1 LVICEGGEVCHLKED
16 VDCDFGEHDEDWDY
30 QLQVILF
37 VLCTTRC
44 MRAPVRCQID
54 DIVGSYDI
62 GLKQQDH
69 QSSEEDER
77 NGCYEGFSCLEEHI
91 EQLGEQT
98 RYHAG
103 DSFIVVEDEDVPFYV
118 FILENHEVTGIRR
131 SGPQDYQAQ

>member
-1 LVICEGGEVCHLKED
+1 M
-16 VDCDFGEHDEDWDY
+16 W
-30 QLQVILF
+30 
-37 VLCTTRC
+37 
-44 MRAPVRCQID
+44 APVRCQID

-69 QSSEEDER
+69 QGSEEDER
-77 NGCYEGFSCLEEHI
+77 NGCYEGFSRLEEHI

-98 RYHAG
+98 RYHTG
-103 DSFIVVEDEDVPFYV
+103 DSFIVVEDEDIAFNV